1 MNSPFDEAT
10 YKALLEGLEI
20 AEISL
25 NELKSENQTFRFD
38 SEYLKKEYLLNIQNL
53 KSFPSGYIR
62 LNNAIKY
69 MSGGA
74 TPLGAEYQENEEIS
88 FLRVQNIMQNY
99 FNLDDVVY
107 ISQKQDEEIKRS
119 RLEENDVLL
128 TITGSYGKSTVVP
141 LSLVGANINQ
151 HSVKITL
158 NSNINPYFLSTFLNS
173 KQGKLQ
179 SDKNIVGVT
188 RPALDYEVIRNF
200 LIPIL
205 PQSFQFDIQSM
216 ILKSKELS
224 DHSQSLYRQAESLL
238 LQEIGLQDFAPS
250 SEKCNIKS
258 FKESFGATGR
268 LDAEYYQRKYED
280 IIAKVKAQHYD
291 LLGDLVT
298 IKKSIEPGS
307 NAYSDTG
314 IPFVRVADYNQFG
327 ISSPDIFL
335 SEKFC
340 KENAELLKTL
350 YPQKGTILFSKDGSV
365 GTAYMLRED
374 MRAITSGALL
384 HLTVKDTKKVLPG
397 YLTLVLNT
405 TLVKHLAE
413 RDAGGSII
421 LHWRIDEIKQV
432 VIPIIAYDI
441 QQQIA
446 ALIAESFRLRE
457 ESERLL
463 EQAKAAV
470 EQEIERESEC
480 L

>member
-1 MNSPFDEAT
+1 LNSPFDEAT
-10 YKALLEGLEI
+10 YKALLEGLEVS
-20 AEISL
+20 EIRLQTFL
-25 NELKSENQTFRFD
+25 NENPEFRLDAEYFSKNNIHTNAILERIGYKRIEEFATVTDGIHTSIDYSDTSGIKLISATSPRENFFDFSRDAFIAKSAHIENPRTALMVGDVIISTVGTIGNCAVVTPSVLPANSDRHVGIIR
-38 SEYLKKEYLLNIQNL
+38 IQN
-53 KSFPSGYIR
+53 
-62 LNNAIKY
+62 
-69 MSGGA
+69 
-74 TPLGAEYQENEEIS
+74 S
-88 FLRVQNIMQNY
+88 FLPNY
-99 FNLDDVVY
+99 
-107 ISQKQDEEIKRS
+107 
-119 RLEENDVLL
+119 
-128 TITGSYGKSTVVP
+128 
-141 LSLVGANINQ
+141 
-151 HSVKITL
+151 
-158 NSNINPYFLSTFLNS
+158 LSTFLLS
-173 KQGKLQ
+173 KYGRFQTFRESTGNVQLNLFVYKIKSL
-179 SDKNIVGVT
+179 KIANINMDFQIKIADTV
-188 RPALDYEVIRNF
+188 
-200 LIPIL
+200 
-205 PQSFQFDIQSM
+205 SFANKKREQAQQIYH
-216 ILKSKELS
+216 K
-224 DHSQSLYRQAESLL
+224 AESLL
-238 LQEIGLQDFAPS
+238 LQEIGLRDFAPS

-268 LDAEYYQRKYED
+268 LDAEYYQKKYEE
-280 IIAKVKAQHYD
+280 IIAKIKAQHYD

-307 NAYSDTG
+307 DTYSDTG

-335 SEKFC
+335 SEEFC
-340 KENAELLKTL
+340 KENAALLKTL

-446 ALIAESFRLRE
+446 ALITESFRLRE

-463 EQAKAAV
+463 EQTKAAV